1 MQLQKVWEQMHL
13 SYERKAR
20 QIWVVNVGDLKPLVR
35 MHTLCHQQLS
45 SVLTSRGILGSPNWL
60 LSGPRL

>member
-13 SYERKAR
+13 SYERQAR

-35 MHTLCHQQLS
+35 IAPQSLS
-45 SVLTSRGILGSPNWL
+45 SIII
-60 LSGPRL
+60 